1 MDNPCAFEKSL
12 AKGVHE
18 NIDNHESSSAVSSS
32 VMKFMLL
39 SGFFI
44 LQNSQQALAGSDVA
58 TGLQS
63 VPLLGD
69 LGDIS
74 TGFASVSKSLLI
86 TFMNLY
92 F

>member
-1 MDNPCAFEKSL
+1 
-12 AKGVHE
+12 
-18 NIDNHESSSAVSSS
+18 
-32 VMKFMLL
+32 MLL

-44 LQNSQQALAGSDVA
+44 LQDSQHALAGSDDVA

-74 TGFASVSKSLLI
+74 TGFASVSKSVLV
-86 TFMNLY
+86 TFLNRHFFHVEGSLVVV
-92 F
+92 

>member
-1 MDNPCAFEKSL
+1 
-12 AKGVHE
+12 
-18 NIDNHESSSAVSSS
+18 
-32 VMKFMLL
+32 MLL

-44 LQNSQQALAGSDVA
+44 LQDSQHALAGSDVA

-74 TGFASVSKSLLI
+74 TGFASVSKSVLV
-86 TFMNLY
+86 TFLNRHFFHVERSLVVV
-92 F
+92 